1 MLFNAVL
8 EVVMRRWKARLGNR
22 GLLLSPQS
30 DRLTNIRYAD
40 DLLLFARSLDDA
52 VFMLDCLVEELS
64 RAGLSVNARKTKI
77 LTTDVNVAVD
87 EAPLFIDAG
96 GGMVEVVKHAGTHKY
111 LGRLLIGDLRMR
123 GKCNLEHRMK
133 CAWLK
138 YHQFADTM
146 QNRNIPIKLR
156 LRLFDSVVT
165 PSVLYSLTTTPLTQ
179 KDLDKLDALQRKM
192 LRRIVGWVR
201 LEEEAW
207 QLTGHRMKR
216 RLEAALAQQPVTDWS
231 IRRNRQRDSLV
242 QQIEHGHLL
251 KWCSLSYAWR
261 PSRARHRGRP
271 LQRWTD

>member
-1 MLFNAVL
+1 MLFNAAL
-8 EVVMRRWKARLGNR
+8 EAVMSRWQARLGNH

-77 LTTDVNVAVD
+77 LTTDVNVAAD

-96 GGMVEVVKHAGTHKY
+96 GGMVEVVKHAGTHMY
-111 LGRLLIGDLRMR
+111 LGRLLSGDLRMR

-165 PSVLYSLTTTPLTQ
+165 PSVLYSLTTTPLAQ
-179 KDLDKLDALQRKM
+179 KDFDKRGALQRNM
-192 LRRIVGWVR
+192 LRRIVGKVR
-201 LEEEAW
+201 SE
-207 QLTGHRMKR
+207 G
-216 RLEAALAQQPVTDWS
+216 
-231 IRRNRQRDSLV
+231 
-242 QQIEHGHLL
+242 EHGSLL
-251 KWCSLSYAWR
+251 AI
-261 PSRARHRGRP
+261 ARSAGWKR
-271 LQRWTD
+271 L